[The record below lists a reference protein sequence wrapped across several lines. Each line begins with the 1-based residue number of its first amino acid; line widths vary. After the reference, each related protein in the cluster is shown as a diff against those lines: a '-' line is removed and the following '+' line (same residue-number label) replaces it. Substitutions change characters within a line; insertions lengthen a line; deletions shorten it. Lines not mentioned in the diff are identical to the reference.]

1 MGRMEKLTAK
11 QARFVE
17 EYLVDLNAT
26 QAAIRAGYSENAA
39 SEIGYENLRK
49 PQIQDAIAKRRQ
61 EMQQRTE
68 ITADRVLEEYA
79 KIAFFDPRKLFTADG
94 AIKPVQ
100 YWDDDVAAVIGGLDV
115 VEIGDDGE
123 VIGRVKKLKLIDKK
137 GALDSIGK
145 HLGMFVDRTEL
156 SGRDGEAIVISDA
169 ERSAKIAGLLAMA
182 KARKDGE

>member
-1 MGRMEKLTAK
+1 MGQMEKLTPK

-26 QAAIRAGYSENAA
+26 QAAIRAGYSESTARA
-39 SEIGYENLRK
+39 IGHENLTK
-49 PQIQDAIAKRRQ
+49 PDIQEAIAEARG
-61 EMQQRTE
+61 TE

-79 KIAFFDPRKLFTADG
+79 KIAFFDPRKLFMADG
-94 AIKPVQ
+94 GIKPVEQ
-100 YWDDDVAAVIGGLDV
+100 WDDDVAAVIGALDV
-115 VEIGDDGE
+115 VEIGDNGE
-123 VIGRVKKLKLIDKK
+123 MIGRVKKLKLIDKK
-137 GALDSIGK
+137 GALDSIGR